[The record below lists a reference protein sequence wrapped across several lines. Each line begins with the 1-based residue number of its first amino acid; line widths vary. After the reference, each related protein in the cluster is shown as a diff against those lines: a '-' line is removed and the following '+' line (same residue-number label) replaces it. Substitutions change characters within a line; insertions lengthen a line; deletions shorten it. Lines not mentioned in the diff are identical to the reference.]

1 MGFNRAMT
9 SPYRICVVCSGNI
22 CRSPMAEIVL
32 RQALADA
39 GLSEAVVVDSAGTG
53 GWHVG
58 SGADDRALT
67 ALSGAGH
74 DGSAHRVRHFE
85 AGWLD
90 ELDLVLCAD
99 TGHLRDVRRLASG
112 RDSDAQIRLL
122 REFDPQARGDLDL
135 ADPYYGEQ
143 SDFQECLV
151 QIDRA
156 VAGVLEHV
164 RAELSS

>member
-1 MGFNRAMT
+1 MT

-32 RQALADA
+32 RRALADA
-39 GLSEAVVVDSAGTG
+39 GLGDAVVVDSAGTG
-53 GWHVG
+53 GWHIG

-67 ALSGAGH
+67 ALTGAGH
-74 DGSAHRVRHFE
+74 DGSAHRVRQFE
-85 AGWLD
+85 PSWLD

-99 TGHLRDVRRLASG
+99 AGHLRDIRRFASG
-112 RDSDAQIRLL
+112 RSSEADIRLL
-122 REFDPQARGDLDL
+122 REFDAQAGDDLDL

-143 SDFQECLV
+143 SDFEECLA

-156 VAGVLEHV
+156 SAGVVEHV
-164 RAELSS
+164 RAELGA